1 MEISEQQIQQAL
13 VVLRNG
19 GTVVFPTE
27 TAYGIGADAT
37 NTRAVE
43 RVAAIKGRDA
53 AKTMPLI
60 VADLKMAERYME
72 LSDRLRALAMDFWPG
87 PLTIVGKAKPRGA
100 GSLPAGRHGASGGN
114 GTDLSPSV
122 MRENG
127 TIALRV
133 SSHPVAAALTKALG
147 VPLVATS
154 ANRAGESS
162 CFSVEAARQ
171 QLDSQHLQPD
181 LYLDGGVLPRS
192 KPSTIIKQVGREIEV
207 VRQGSAILQRRH
219 LA

>member
-60 VADLKMAERYME
+60 VADLKMAERYLE
-72 LSDRLRALAMDFWPG
+72 FSDRLRALAMDFWPG

-100 GSLPAGRHGASGGN
+100 GSASGGN